1 MDMFS
6 QIMDIVYTETIREQ
20 EGGTYGVGTQGTIND
35 LNNEWMFLFAFDTNV
50 EQQEYLK
57 NRAKEELMKVVTNGV
72 READFNKVK
81 EYMLKQY
88 DNNQREN
95 NYWKQVLVQHVFDNN
110 IITGYKQALETITAD
125 ELNYFIR
132 NIFLDNEN
140 LVEVVMCGEAK

>member
-1 MDMFS
+1 
-6 QIMDIVYTETIREQ
+6 
-20 EGGTYGVGTQGTIND
+20 
-35 LNNEWMFLFAFDTNV
+35 
-50 EQQEYLK
+50 
-57 NRAKEELMKVVTNGV
+57 
-72 READFNKVK
+72 
-81 EYMLKQY
+81 MLKQY

-140 LVEVVMCGEAK
+140 LVEVVMCGETK